1 METPGQ
7 LHIQQMQVIQQ
18 VRVSFSIAFSD
29 TAGNAGT
36 AVTSGTGSVTFDAT
50 APTMAITAAEVSDGG
65 TSNDG
70 NSLSDVHF
78 K

>member
-1 METPGQ
+1 
-7 LHIQQMQVIQQ
+7 MQVIHQ
-18 VRVSFSIAFSD
+18 VRSPSALPLAD

-36 AVTSGTGSVTFDAT
+36 AVTSGTGSVTFDGT
-50 APTMAITAAEVSDGG
+50 APTMAITASEVSDGG

-70 NSLSDVHF
+70 NSLTDVHF